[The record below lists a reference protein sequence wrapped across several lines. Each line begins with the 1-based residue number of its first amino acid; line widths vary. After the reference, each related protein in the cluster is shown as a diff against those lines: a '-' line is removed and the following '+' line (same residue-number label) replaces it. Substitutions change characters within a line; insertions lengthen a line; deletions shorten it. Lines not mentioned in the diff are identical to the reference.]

1 MNSLLIALHLLA
13 AVVWV
18 GGMFFA
24 HQVLR
29 PVAVAQLEPPRRLP
43 LWVGVFKRFFPW
55 VWLAVIL
62 LPVTGYWMSFAFY
75 GGIGQ
80 APVHVHAMHGL
91 GWVMI
96 AVYLY
101 VYFRPFQALKRRV
114 VEENWPAAA
123 EALASIRKLVGFN
136 LILGLLVVAIASGG
150 RFLG

>member
-13 AVVWV
+13 AIVWV

-55 VWLAVIL
+55 VWVAVIL
-62 LPVTGYWMSFAFY
+62 LPVTGYWMAFAFY

-80 APVHVHAMHGL
+80 APIHVHLMHGI

-96 AVYLY
+96 LLY
-101 VYFRPFQALKRRV
+101 AFVYFRPFQALKRRV

-123 EALASIRKLVGFN
+123 DALATIRKVVGFN
-136 LILGLLVVAIASGG
+136 LILGLLVAAIASGG